1 MKIIVVPDSGTHSE
15 PGRQPAAPPADRA
28 GEPATV
34 VDITVDPQDPADVL
48 SDSEWSAFAGLS

>member
-15 PGRQPAAPPADRA
+15 PGREPATAPTDRA

-34 VDITVDPQDPADVL
+34 IDVNVDPRDASDVL
-48 SDSEWSAFAGLS
+48 TDSEWSAFAGLS

>member
-15 PGRQPAAPPADRA
+15 PGRQPAAPPADRS

-34 VDITVDPQDPADVL
+34 VDVQVDPRDASDVL
-48 SDSEWSAFAGLS
+48 TDSEWSAFAGLS